1 MKIAQKISYIE
12 LNLINNKEDTTMKAE
27 VTMSQ
32 IWFNKSL
39 SNSFFREQAYKTL
52 EELVNR
58 STMSNRETID
68 ALEDATDGMDI
79 DEVEEI
85 FYSESIECCADEFGI
100 ELQDEENVDEE

>member
-1 MKIAQKISYIE
+1 M
-12 LNLINNKEDTTMKAE
+12 TAE

-39 SNSFFREQAYKTL
+39 SDFFFREQAYKTL
-52 EELVNR
+52 EKLVER
-58 STMSNRETID
+58 STQSGRETID

-85 FYSESIECCADEFGI
+85 FYSESVEYCAEEFGI
-100 ELQDEENVDEE
+100 ELEDEEDEE